1 MRLWHIDILPRL
13 PQSQLVAQWRELNS
27 IYKDE
32 PNHILINYIYKYPKS
47 YLKTYSDAV
56 IKEMRNRSIAI
67 RSMDKYD
74 TYFAGVT
81 ASGKERF
88 PEHNEDYYQICYW
101 NLREKYLR
109 GQKDFTKERFN
120 ALTVNFCLRDGCN
133 HYKEICDE
141 N

>member
-1 MRLWHIDILPRL
+1 MILWTLVHLSRKISNRSRPKENLNILEVYR
-13 PQSQLVAQWRELNS
+13 
-27 IYKDE
+27 
-32 PNHILINYIYKYPKS
+32 YIYKYPKS

-56 IKEMRNRSIAI
+56 IKEMHKRGIAI

-81 ASGKERF
+81 ASGNERF